1 MLFFYKFFYI
11 YSVYYFIMIK
21 LYNLIRQNGCR
32 HLYNKVAI
40 RQVVYLNLIWL
51 FSYLTIVFNN
61 IAALFI
67 YQSYYSFII
76 LSSLTAQL
84 LLWVVFLLV
93 RHNKSVIARPLFL
106 LTIYATA
113 TWFSFFYGKFSYT
126 SLFYFAFLPSAF
138 NIYSL
143 KKNRLSVIVFIL
155 MPLVLVLFSEL
166 YEFKNFSAY
175 QWADAVINKMRI
187 TNICISFM
195 LFLLYAGYIIL
206 NSVNKQNKLIT
217 QSTSLQTTL
226 DNAVGAIWS
235 VDKDYNLLTV
245 NKSFA
250 EFIKNEYGFTGIK
263 ADLNVREFIAAPN
276 VAVYFQSYYTRVLNG
291 ESLFENF
298 SFREKVYEL
307 KATPILDEKN
317 NAIIGA
323 TFTSRDVTSR
333 VAAEQLLVQAKLK
346 AEEAS
351 FAKERF
357 LSNMSHELRTP
368 LNGIVGVTNIM
379 LDEKYLPEQEKH
391 FETLKNLSEHTLGVV
406 NNILDLSKI
415 DAEKAQLSS
424 NRFNLILFV
433 KKLRSIFENTAKLK
447 KIDFAIEV
455 IGDADIFLMGDEIKL
470 SQVLINL
477 IGNSIKF
484 TEKGFTKLIITIDD
498 NIENGELYKLRFS
511 VTDSGI
517 GIHKKHQ
524 EKIFESFTQ
533 ADANTTRR
541 FGGSGLGITISDR
554 ILQMMQAK
562 LYVESEL
569 GKGSTFWFDL
579 ELKKSSFVPKNKI
592 MLKGTGTY
600 FLPGTNI
607 LLAEDNKINQ
617 MVAKRFL
624 EKWKATVTVVD
635 NGKAALD
642 TATSSKYD
650 IILMD
655 LDMPVMD
662 GYQAT
667 TLIKETHPN
676 LPIIALTAAS
686 FDDMQEYLIKK
697 GFTDVVQKPF
707 MPDELYKK
715 ISAVLSIA

>member
-1 MLFFYKFFYI
+1 ML
-11 YSVYYFIMIK
+11 K
-21 LYNLIRQNGCR
+21 LYQLIKQNGCK
-32 HLYNKVAI
+32 HLQNKVSI

-51 FSYLTIVFNN
+51 FSYLTIVLNN

-67 YQSYYSFII
+67 YQSNYSFII
-76 LSSLTAQL
+76 VSSLTAQL
-84 LLWVVFLLV
+84 FLWLVFLLV
-93 RHNKSVIARPLFL
+93 RYNKSAVARPLFL
-106 LTIYATA
+106 IIIYGTI
-113 TWFSFFYGKFSYT
+113 TWFGFFYGKYSYT
-126 SLFYFAFLPSAF
+126 SLFYFAFVPSAF
-138 NIYSL
+138 NIFSL
-143 KKNRLSVIVFIL
+143 KKNRLSIVVFLL

-166 YEFKNFSAY
+166 YGYKNFSTNI
-175 QWADAVINKMRI
+175 WSDAI
-187 TNICISFM
+187 TNQLRIVNIAISFI
-195 LFLLYAGYIIL
+195 LFVVYAAYIIL
-206 NSVNKQNKLIT
+206 NSGFKQNKLIT

-235 VDKDYNLLTV
+235 IDKEYNLLTV
-245 NKSFA
+245 NKLFVEFA
-250 EFIKNEYGFTGIK
+250 KNEYGLTNVTADINIK
-263 ADLNVREFIAAPN
+263 DFIASPK
-276 VAVYFQSYYTRVLNG
+276 VAVHFQDYYIRVLSG

-298 SFREKVYEL
+298 SFRERVYEL
-307 KATPILDEKN
+307 KATPILDEKD

-323 TFTSRDVTSR
+323 TFTCRDVTSR
-333 VAAEQLLVQAKLK
+333 MAAEQLLVQAKLK

-379 LDEKYLPEQEKH
+379 LDEKYLPDQEKH

-415 DAEKAQLSS
+415 DAEKAALSNS
-424 NRFNLILFV
+424 RFNLILFI
-433 KKLRSIFENTAKLK
+433 KKLQSIFENTAKLK

-484 TEKGFTKLIITIDD
+484 TEKGFTKLIITLQQDGVD
-498 NIENGELYKLRFS
+498 NGFCKLHFA

-533 ADANTTRR
+533 ADVNTTRR
-541 FGGSGLGITISDR
+541 FGGSGLGITISDK
-554 ILQMMQAK
+554 ILQMMQSK

-569 GKGSTFWFDL
+569 GKGSTFWF
-579 ELKKSSFVPKNKI
+579 EVQLKKSSFVPQNKVI
-592 MLKGTGTY
+592 SKATGAY
-600 FLPGTNI
+600 SLPGTNI
-607 LLAEDNKINQ
+607 LLAEDNRINQ

-624 EKWKATVTVVD
+624 EKWNAVVTVVD

-642 TATSSKYD
+642 ATTTGKYD

-655 LDMPVMD
+655 LDMPIMD

-667 TLIKETHPN
+667 ALIKETN
-676 LPIIALTAAS
+676 TAIPIIALTAAS

-697 GFTDVVQKPF
+697 GFADVVQKPF

-715 ISAVLSIA
+715 ISSILSIA

>member
-1 MLFFYKFFYI
+1 ML
-11 YSVYYFIMIK
+11 K
-21 LYNLIRQNGCR
+21 LYQLIRQNGCK
-32 HLYNKVAI
+32 HLHNKVAI

-51 FSYLTIVFNN
+51 FSYLTIFLNN
-61 IAALFI
+61 LAAVFI
-67 YQSYYSFII
+67 YQRHYSFII

-84 LLWVVFLLV
+84 LLWGVFLLV
-93 RHNKSVIARPLFL
+93 RNNKAGVARPLFL
-106 LTIYATA
+106 IIIYSTI

-126 SLFYFAFLPSAF
+126 SLFYFAFVPSAF
-138 NIYSL
+138 NIFSL
-143 KKNRLSVIVFIL
+143 KKNRLSIILFIL
-155 MPLVLVLFSEL
+155 MPLVLILFSEL
-166 YEFKNFSAY
+166 YGYKNFSTY
-175 QWADAVINKMRI
+175 VWSDAINNQLRI
-187 TNICISFM
+187 VNISISFM
-195 LFLLYAGYIIL
+195 LFVLYAAYIIL
-206 NSVNKQNKLIT
+206 NSGFKQNKLIT

-235 VDKDYNLLTV
+235 IDNDYNLLTV
-245 NKSFA
+245 NKLFVEFA
-250 EFIKNEYGFTGIK
+250 KNEYGLTNVTADINIK
-263 ADLNVREFIAAPN
+263 DFIASPK
-276 VAVYFQSYYTRVLNG
+276 VAVHFQDYYTRVLRG

-298 SFREKVYEL
+298 SFRERVYEL
-307 KATPILDEKN
+307 KATPIYEDN
-317 NAIIGA
+317 TAIIGA
-323 TFTSRDVTSR
+323 TFTCRDVTSR

-379 LDEKYLPEQEKH
+379 LDETYLPGQEKH

-415 DAEKAQLSS
+415 DAEKAALSNS
-424 NRFNLILFV
+424 RFNLILFI
-433 KKLRSIFENTAKLK
+433 KKLQSIFENTAKLK

-484 TEKGFTKLIITIDD
+484 TEKGFTKLIITIQD
-498 NIENGELYKLRFS
+498 NHEGGGLCKLHFS

-533 ADANTTRR
+533 ADVNTTRR
-541 FGGSGLGITISDR
+541 FGGSGLGITISDK
-554 ILQMMQAK
+554 ILQMMQSK
-562 LYVESEL
+562 LYVQSEL
-569 GKGSTFWFDL
+569 GKGSTFWF
-579 ELKKSSFVPKNKI
+579 EVQLKKSSFVPQNKI
-592 MLKGTGTY
+592 IIKNTGTY
-600 FLPGTNI
+600 SLPGTNI

-624 EKWKATVTVVD
+624 EKWNAVVTVVD

-642 TATSSKYD
+642 AAMAGKFD

-667 TLIKETHPN
+667 ALIKETN
-676 LPIIALTAAS
+676 ADIPIIALTAAS

-697 GFTDVVQKPF
+697 GFVDVVQKPF

-715 ISAVLSIA
+715 ISSILSIA

>member
-1 MLFFYKFFYI
+1 ML
-11 YSVYYFIMIK
+11 K
-21 LYNLIRQNGCR
+21 LYQLIRQNGCK
-32 HLYNKVAI
+32 HLHNKVAI
-40 RQVVYLNLIWL
+40 RQVVYLNLIWM
-51 FSYLTIVFNN
+51 FSYLTIVLNN

-67 YQSYYSFII
+67 FQSYYSFII
-76 LSSLTAQL
+76 ISSLTAQL
-84 LLWVVFLLV
+84 LLWMVFLLV
-93 RHNKSVIARPLFL
+93 RHNNSVVARPLFL
-106 LTIYATA
+106 IIIYSTI
-113 TWFSFFYGKFSYT
+113 TWFGFFYGKFSYT
-126 SLFYFAFLPSAF
+126 SLFYFAFVPSAL
-138 NIYSL
+138 NIFSL
-143 KKNRLSVIVFIL
+143 KKNRLFVVIFLL

-166 YEFKNFSAY
+166 YGYKNFSPYTWPVAIVD
-175 QWADAVINKMRI
+175 QMRI
-187 TNICISFM
+187 INIIVSFM
-195 LFLLYAGYIIL
+195 LFVLYAAYIIL
-206 NSVNKQNKLIT
+206 NSGYKQNKLIT

-235 VDKDYNLLTV
+235 IDTEYNLLTI

-250 EFIKNEYGFTGIK
+250 EFTKNELGLTDVKVDVNIK
-263 ADLNVREFIAAPN
+263 EFISSPSG
-276 VAVYFQSYYTRVLNG
+276 VLHFQDYYKRVLSG
-291 ESLFENF
+291 DSLFENF
-298 SFREKVYEL
+298 SFRERVYEL
-307 KATPILDEKN
+307 KATPIVDEN
-317 NAIIGA
+317 DNAIIGA
-323 TFTSRDVTSR
+323 TFTCRDVTSR
-333 VAAEQLLVQAKLK
+333 VAAEQLLVQAKQK

-379 LDEKYLPEQEKH
+379 LDEKYLPEQERH

-415 DAEKAQLSS
+415 DAEKAALSNS
-424 NRFNLILFV
+424 RFNLILFI
-433 KKLRSIFENTAKLK
+433 KKLQSIFENTAKLK

-455 IGDADIFLMGDEIKL
+455 IGGADIFLMGDEIKL

-484 TEKGFTKLIITIDD
+484 TEKGFTKLVITIHED
-498 NIENGELYKLRFS
+498 IGHGEFYKLHFA

-541 FGGSGLGITISDR
+541 FGGSGLGITISDK
-554 ILQMMQAK
+554 ILQMMQSK

-569 GKGSTFWFDL
+569 GKGSTFWF
-579 ELKKSSFVPKNKI
+579 EVQLKKSSFVPQNKI
-592 MLKGTGTY
+592 IIKSTGTY
-600 FLPGTNI
+600 SLPGTNI

-624 EKWKATVTVVD
+624 EKWNAKVTVVD
-635 NGKAALD
+635 NGKAAMD
-642 TATSSKYD
+642 AAMAGKYD

-667 TLIKETHPN
+667 ALIKETHPDM
-676 LPIIALTAAS
+676 PIIALTAAS

-697 GFTDVVQKPF
+697 GFVDVVQKPF

-715 ISAVLSIA
+715 ISSILSIA

>member
-1 MLFFYKFFYI
+1 ML
-11 YSVYYFIMIK
+11 K
-21 LYNLIRQNGCR
+21 LYQLIKQNGCK
-32 HLYNKVAI
+32 HLQNKVSI

-51 FSYLTIVFNN
+51 FSYLTIVLNN

-67 YQSYYSFII
+67 YQSHYSFII

-84 LLWVVFLLV
+84 LLLVVFLLV
-93 RHNKSVIARPLFL
+93 RYNKSVVARPLFL
-106 LTIYATA
+106 IIIYSTI

-126 SLFYFAFLPSAF
+126 SLFYFAFVPSAF
-138 NIYSL
+138 NIFSL
-143 KKNRLSVIVFIL
+143 KKNRLFIIIFL
-155 MPLVLVLFSEL
+155 LLPLILLLFLEL
-166 YEFKNFSAY
+166 YGYKNFSTY
-175 QWADAVINKMRI
+175 IWSDVI
-187 TNICISFM
+187 TNRLRIVNIAISFM
-195 LFLLYAGYIIL
+195 LFVLYAAYIIL
-206 NSVNKQNKLIT
+206 NSGFKQNKLIT

-235 VDKDYNLLTV
+235 IDKDYNLLTV
-245 NKSFA
+245 NKLFIEFA
-250 EFIKNEYGFTGIK
+250 KNEYGVTDIAADTNIK
-263 ADLNVREFIAAPN
+263 AFIESPLI
-276 VAVYFQSYYTRVLNG
+276 AVHFQDFYIRVLG
-291 ESLFENF
+291 GASLFENF

-307 KATPILDEKN
+307 KATPLYDDSDN
-317 NAIIGA
+317 SIIGA
-323 TFTSRDVTSR
+323 TFTSRDVTSKI
-333 VAAEQLLVQAKLK
+333 AAEQLLVQAKLK

-415 DAEKAQLSS
+415 DAEKAALSN
-424 NRFNLILFV
+424 NRFNFILFI
-433 KKLRSIFENTAKLK
+433 KKLQSIFENTAKLK

-455 IGDADIFLMGDEIKL
+455 VGDADIFLMGDEIKL

-484 TEKGFTKLIITIDD
+484 TEKGFTKLIITLQQDGVD
-498 NIENGELYKLRFS
+498 TGFCKLHFA

-554 ILQMMQAK
+554 ILQMMRSK

-569 GKGSTFWFDL
+569 GKGSTFWF
-579 ELKKSSFVPKNKI
+579 EVQLKKSSFVPKNKI
-592 MLKGTGTY
+592 ITKNTGTY
-600 FLPGTNI
+600 SLPGTNI

-624 EKWKATVTVVD
+624 EKWNANVTVVD

-642 TATSSKYD
+642 AARGNKFD

-667 TLIKETHPN
+667 ALIKETN
-676 LPIIALTAAS
+676 ADIPIIALTAAS

-697 GFTDVVQKPF
+697 GFVDVVQKPF
-707 MPDELYKK
+707 VPDELYKK
-715 ISAVLSIA
+715 ISSILSIA

>member
-1 MLFFYKFFYI
+1 
-11 YSVYYFIMIK
+11 MIK
-21 LYNLIRQNGCR
+21 LYHLIRQNGCK
-32 HLYNKVAI
+32 HLQNKVAI
-40 RQVVYLNLIWL
+40 RQVVYMNLIWL
-51 FSYLTIVFNN
+51 FSYLNVVVNN
-61 IAALFI
+61 TAALFI
-67 YQSYYSFII
+67 YQNNYSFII
-76 LSSLTAQL
+76 ISSLTAQL
-84 LLWVVFLLV
+84 LLWTVFLLI
-93 RHNKSVIARPLFL
+93 RYNKSAVARPLFL
-106 LTIYATA
+106 LIVYSTII
-113 TWFSFFYGKFSYT
+113 WFDLFYGKYAYT

-138 NIYSL
+138 NIFSF
-143 KKNRLSVIVFIL
+143 KKNRAFIIVFIL
-155 MPLVLVLFSEL
+155 MPLLLVLFSEL
-166 YEFKNFSAY
+166 YGYKNLSTFTWPDTITNA
-175 QWADAVINKMRI
+175 MRI
-187 TNICISFM
+187 VNIIIGFM
-195 LFLLYAGYIIL
+195 LFVLYAAYIIL
-206 NSVNKQNKLIT
+206 NSVHKQNKLIT
-217 QSTSLQTTL
+217 QSISLQTTL

-235 VDKDYNLLTV
+235 IDNDYNLLTV
-245 NKSFA
+245 NKLFVEFA
-250 EFIKNEYGFTGIK
+250 KNEYGFTDVK
-263 ADLNVREFIAAPN
+263 ADINIKNFIASPK
-276 VAVYFQSYYTRVLNG
+276 VAVHFQNYYTRVLSG

-298 SFREKVYEL
+298 SFREKIYEL
-307 KATPILDEKN
+307 KATPILDEKDN
-317 NAIIGA
+317 TIIGA
-323 TFTSRDVTSR
+323 TFTCRDITSKI
-333 VAAEQLLVQAKLK
+333 AAEQLLVQAKLK

-379 LDEKYLPEQEKH
+379 LDEKYLPDQEKH

-415 DAEKAQLSS
+415 DAEKTVLSN
-424 NRFNLILFV
+424 NRFHLILFI
-433 KKLRSIFENTAKLK
+433 KKLQSIFENTAKLK

-484 TEKGFTKLIITIDD
+484 TEKGFTKLIITLQQDD
-498 NIENGELYKLRFS
+498 TDTGIFKLHFA

-541 FGGSGLGITISDR
+541 FGGSGLGITISDK
-554 ILQMMQAK
+554 ILQMMNSK
-562 LYVESEL
+562 LYVKSEL
-569 GKGSTFWFDL
+569 GKGATFSFEV
-579 ELKKSSFVPKNKI
+579 ELKKSSFIPQNKI
-592 MLKGTGTY
+592 IIKSTGAY
-600 FLPGTNI
+600 FLPGTKI

-624 EKWKATVTVVD
+624 EKWNAKVTVVD
-635 NGKAALD
+635 NGKAAVAAVVAD
-642 TATSSKYD
+642 KYD

-667 TLIKETHPN
+667 ALIKEPRPDM
-676 LPIIALTAAS
+676 PIIALTAAS
-686 FDDMQEYLIKK
+686 FDDMQEYLAKK
-697 GFTDVVQKPF
+697 GFADVVQKPF

-715 ISAVLSIA
+715 ISSILNIA

>member
-1 MLFFYKFFYI
+1 ML
-11 YSVYYFIMIK
+11 K
-21 LYNLIRQNGCR
+21 LYQLIRQNGCK
-32 HLYNKVAI
+32 HLHNKVAI

-51 FSYLTIVFNN
+51 FSYLTIVLNN
-61 IAALFI
+61 VAAVFI
-67 YQSYYSFII
+67 YQSHYSFII
-76 LSSLTAQL
+76 LSSVTAQL
-84 LLWVVFLLV
+84 LLWAVFLLV
-93 RHNKSVIARPLFL
+93 RNNKAGVARPLFL
-106 LTIYATA
+106 IVIYSTI
-113 TWFSFFYGKFSYT
+113 TWFGFFYGKFSYT
-126 SLFYFAFLPSAF
+126 SLFYFAFVPSAL
-138 NIYSL
+138 NIFSL
-143 KKNRLSVIVFIL
+143 KKNRLSIIVFLL

-166 YEFKNFSAY
+166 YGYKNFTPVV
-175 QWADAVINKMRI
+175 WPDLIINRLRI
-187 TNICISFM
+187 VNIAISFM
-195 LFLLYAGYIIL
+195 LFVLYAAYIIL
-206 NSVNKQNKLIT
+206 NSGFKQNKLIT

-235 VDKDYNLLTV
+235 IDNDYNLLTV
-245 NKSFA
+245 NKSFVEFTKHELGLTDVKA
-250 EFIKNEYGFTGIK
+250 DVNIKEFISSPSGV
-263 ADLNVREFIAAPN
+263 LN
-276 VAVYFQSYYTRVLNG
+276 FQDYYVRVLGG

-298 SFREKVYEL
+298 SFKERIYEL
-307 KATPILDEKN
+307 KATPIYDDNDN

-323 TFTSRDVTSR
+323 TFTCRDVTSR

-379 LDEKYLPEQEKH
+379 LDEKYLPGQERH

-415 DAEKAQLSS
+415 DAEKAALTNS
-424 NRFNLILFV
+424 RFNLILFI
-433 KKLRSIFENTAKLK
+433 KKLQSIFENTAKLK
-447 KIDFAIEV
+447 KIDFSIEV

-484 TEKGFTKLIITIDD
+484 TEKGFTKLTITIHEDIGD
-498 NIENGELYKLRFS
+498 GEFYKLHFA

-541 FGGSGLGITISDR
+541 FGGSGLGITISDK
-554 ILQMMQAK
+554 ILQMMQSK
-562 LYVESEL
+562 LYVQSEL
-569 GKGSTFWFDL
+569 GKGSTFWF
-579 ELKKSSFVPKNKI
+579 EVHLKKSSFVPQNKI
-592 MLKGTGTY
+592 IIKNTGTY
-600 FLPGTNI
+600 SLPGTNI

-624 EKWKATVTVVD
+624 EKWNAKVTVVD
-635 NGKAALD
+635 NGKTAMDAAI
-642 TATSSKYD
+642 AGKYD

-667 TLIKETHPN
+667 ALIKETHPDI
-676 LPIIALTAAS
+676 PIIALTAAS

-697 GFTDVVQKPF
+697 GFVDVVQKPF

-715 ISAVLSIA
+715 ISSILSIA

>member
-1 MLFFYKFFYI
+1 
-11 YSVYYFIMIK
+11 
-21 LYNLIRQNGCR
+21 
-32 HLYNKVAI
+32 
-40 RQVVYLNLIWL
+40 L
-51 FSYLTIVFNN
+51 FSYLTIVLNN

-67 YQSYYSFII
+67 YQSHYSFI
-76 LSSLTAQL
+76 LVSSLTAQL
-84 LLWVVFLLV
+84 LLWGVFLLV
-93 RHNKSVIARPLFL
+93 RHNKAAVARPLFL
-106 LTIYATA
+106 IIIYLTI
-113 TWFSFFYGKFSYT
+113 TWFGFFYGKYSYT
-126 SLFYFAFLPSAF
+126 SLYYFAFLPSAF
-138 NIYSL
+138 NIFSL
-143 KKNRLSVIVFIL
+143 KKNRLSIIVFLL
-155 MPLVLVLFSEL
+155 MPLVLVMFSEL
-166 YEFKNFSAY
+166 YGYKNFSTHI
-175 QWADAVINKMRI
+175 WSDAIINQLRI
-187 TNICISFM
+187 VNIAISFM
-195 LFLLYAGYIIL
+195 LFVLYAAYIIL
-206 NSVNKQNKLIT
+206 NSGFKQNKLIT

-235 VDKDYNLLTV
+235 IDKDYNLLTV
-245 NKSFA
+245 NKLFVEFA
-250 EFIKNEYGFTGIK
+250 KNEYGFTDVK
-263 ADLNVREFIAAPN
+263 ADLNIKAFIASPS
-276 VAVYFQSYYTRVLNG
+276 VAVHFQHYYIRVLNG

-307 KATPILDEKN
+307 KATPIFDEN
-317 NAIIGA
+317 VNDIIGA
-323 TFTSRDVTSR
+323 TFTCRDVTSKI
-333 VAAEQLLVQAKLK
+333 AAEQLLVQAKLK

-379 LDEKYLPEQEKH
+379 LDEEYLPGQEKH

-415 DAEKAQLSS
+415 DAEKTALSTA
-424 NRFNLILFV
+424 RFNLILFI

-447 KIDFAIEV
+447 KIDFGIEV
-455 IGDADIFLMGDEIKL
+455 IGDADIFLIGDEIKL

-477 IGNSIKF
+477 MGNSIKF
-484 TEKGFTKLIITIDD
+484 TEKGFTKLIITIHKDMGQ
-498 NIENGELYKLRFS
+498 GEFYKLRFS

-533 ADANTTRR
+533 ADANTTRK
-541 FGGSGLGITISDR
+541 FGGSGLGITISDK
-554 ILQMMQAK
+554 ILQLMNSK

-569 GKGSTFWFDL
+569 GKGSTFWFEL
-579 ELKKSSFVPKNKI
+579 ELKKSSFVPQNKI
-592 MLKGTGTY
+592 AIKGSGTY
-600 FLPGTNI
+600 SLPGINI

-624 EKWKATVTVVD
+624 EKWNAKVTVVS

-642 TATSSKYD
+642 AAMANKYD

-667 TLIKETHPN
+667 ALIGETNPHI
-676 LPIIALTAAS
+676 PIIALTAAS
-686 FDDMQEYLIKK
+686 FDDMQQYLVKK
-697 GFTDVVQKPF
+697 GFVDVVQKPF

-715 ISAVLSIA
+715 ISSILSIA

>member
-1 MLFFYKFFYI
+1 ML
-11 YSVYYFIMIK
+11 K
-21 LYNLIRQNGCR
+21 LYQLIKQNGCK
-32 HLYNKVAI
+32 HLQNKVAI

-51 FSYLTIVFNN
+51 FSYLTIVLNN
-61 IAALFI
+61 VAAVFI
-67 YQSYYSFII
+67 YQSHYSFII
-76 LSSLTAQL
+76 LSSVTAQL
-84 LLWVVFLLV
+84 LLWGVFLLV
-93 RHNKSVIARPLFL
+93 RNNKAGIAKPLFL
-106 LTIYATA
+106 IIIYSTI
-113 TWFSFFYGKFSYT
+113 TWFGFFYGKFSYT
-126 SLFYFAFLPSAF
+126 SLFYFAFVPSAF
-138 NIYSL
+138 NIFSL
-143 KKNRLSVIVFIL
+143 KKNRLSIVAFL
-155 MPLVLVLFSEL
+155 LLPLVLVMFSEL
-166 YEFKNFSAY
+166 YGYKNFSTHI
-175 QWADAVINKMRI
+175 WPDVIVNQLRI
-187 TNICISFM
+187 VNIAISFM
-195 LFLLYAGYIIL
+195 LFVLYAAYIIL
-206 NSVNKQNKLIT
+206 NSGFKQNKLIT

-235 VDKDYNLLTV
+235 IDIDYNLLTV
-245 NKSFA
+245 NKSFVEFTKNELGLTDVKA
-250 EFIKNEYGFTGIK
+250 DVNIKEFISSPAGV
-263 ADLNVREFIAAPN
+263 LH
-276 VAVYFQSYYTRVLNG
+276 FQDYYVRVLSG

-298 SFREKVYEL
+298 SFKERVYEL
-307 KATPILDEKN
+307 KATPIFDE

-323 TFTSRDVTSR
+323 TFTCRDVTSR

-415 DAEKAQLSS
+415 DAEKAALTNS
-424 NRFNLILFV
+424 RFNLILFI
-433 KKLRSIFENTAKLK
+433 KKLQSIFENTAKLK

-455 IGDADIFLMGDEIKL
+455 IGLADIFLMGDEIKL
-470 SQVLINL
+470 NQVLINL

-484 TEKGFTKLIITIDD
+484 TEKGFTKLVITIHED
-498 NIENGELYKLRFS
+498 IGHEGFYKLHFA

-541 FGGSGLGITISDR
+541 FGGSGLGITISDK
-554 ILQMMQAK
+554 ILQMMQSK
-562 LYVESEL
+562 LYVQSEL
-569 GKGSTFWFDL
+569 GKGSTFWF
-579 ELKKSSFVPKNKI
+579 EVQVKKSSYVPQNKI
-592 MLKGTGTY
+592 IINNTGTY
-600 FLPGTNI
+600 SLPGINI

-624 EKWKATVTVVD
+624 EKWNAIVTVVD

-642 TATSSKYD
+642 AAMGNKFD

-667 TLIKETHPN
+667 ALIKETN
-676 LPIIALTAAS
+676 TDIPIIALTAAS

-697 GFTDVVQKPF
+697 GFIDVVQKPF

-715 ISAVLSIA
+715 ISSILSIA